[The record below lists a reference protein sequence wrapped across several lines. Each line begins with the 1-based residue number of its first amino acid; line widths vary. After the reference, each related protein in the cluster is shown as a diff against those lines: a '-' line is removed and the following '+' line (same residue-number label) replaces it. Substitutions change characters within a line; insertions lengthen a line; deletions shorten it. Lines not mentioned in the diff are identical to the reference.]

1 MERFKSWYKEEGLS
15 PEIFLSVAALDLS
28 NPLDID
34 SRVKAVSRF
43 ASLPESQDLAAAN
56 KRVSNILTKQ
66 LKGQKVSPLNT
77 SLLVDEAEIELS
89 KAVDRLKNITTALVR
104 DRDYAGAL
112 QKLAMLR
119 NPVDRFF
126 NEVMVMTEDKSL
138 RNNRLSLLTDLH
150 NLFTDV
156 ADISLLAGTK

>member
-1 MERFKSWYKEEGLS
+1 
-15 PEIFLSVAALDLS
+15 
-28 NPLDID
+28 
-34 SRVKAVSRF
+34 
-43 ASLPESQDLAAAN
+43 LPESQDLAAAN
-56 KRVSNILTKQ
+56 KRVSNILSKQ

-77 SLLVDEAEIELS
+77 SLLIDEAEIELS
-89 KAVDRLKNITTALVR
+89 TAVDTLKNTTTALVR